1 MLRARGDRWEYLAI
15 EVALRRA
22 APPPL
27 TPEQRERIRA
37 RIMAQLGAQ
46 EPARPPLVFRTRW
59 VAVPVG
65 AGLAATIV
73 AGVRLVAHR
82 FSGDEGG
89 AGVVV
94 GGRLLTGGRTVD
106 ELGTGQVA
114 VARTDTTVLFP
125 EAGARFDAVA
135 GSRFELLADSGELVF
150 RLETGRFSVAS
161 EATPVRLQGQGWSAV
176 FATGGVGSA
185 NVASDRARFTVYEG
199 ALTVSVGGAICT
211 AGAGDTVIVPAGTLH
226 AIGRGILLY
235 EIQEQS
241 DITYRFYDWD
251 RVDTAGRGRPLH
263 IEDGLAV
270 LRPERQARRTQP
282 LALDEWRTVLTACR
296 YFLLER
302 WEISGARV
310 VEFAPGQTF
319 RLLSCI
325 AGELAL
331 RVPPRSTIRMG
342 VGQTTLLPATVTHLA
357 LDGQGTLLA
366 ASVPDLVGD
375 VVAPLRTRTHDIA
388 AIRQLAGSTGD
399 LDSFLQQPADS

>member
-211 AGAGDTVIVPAGTLH
+211 AGAGDTVIVEGNTCLVIPGNPGGNPAAPGQGG
-226 AIGRGILLY
+226 ANPGEGGNPGGNPAAPG
-235 EIQEQS
+235 QGGANPGQGGNAGGNPAAPGQGGANPGQGGS
-241 DITYRFYDWD
+241 AGGNPAAPGQGGANPGQGS
-251 RVDTAGRGRPLH
+251 AGRGR
-263 IEDGLAV
+263 
-270 LRPERQARRTQP
+270 
-282 LALDEWRTVLTACR
+282 
-296 YFLLER
+296 
-302 WEISGARV
+302 
-310 VEFAPGQTF
+310 
-319 RLLSCI
+319 
-325 AGELAL
+325 
-331 RVPPRSTIRMG
+331 
-342 VGQTTLLPATVTHLA
+342 
-357 LDGQGTLLA
+357 
-366 ASVPDLVGD
+366 
-375 VVAPLRTRTHDIA
+375 
-388 AIRQLAGSTGD
+388 
-399 LDSFLQQPADS
+399 